1 MEHVLWLKCDS
12 GESLREVRIV
22 DTVAAEWEEL
32 AMALGFDGHIIN
44 FVKKDFS
51 QDSKGATC
59 KILRMWLEGDYNDL
73 KGPISWL
80 TLLQCLT
87 DIGYSTICEE
97 IQEIFEEPLILQS
110 VDL

>member
-1 MEHVLWLKCDS
+1 MKHVLWLKCDS

-59 KILRMWLEGDYNDL
+59 KILRMWLDGDYNDL
-73 KGPISWL
+73 KGPISWS

-97 IQEIFEEPLILQS
+97 IQEIFEEPLTLQS